1 VRFVNCRICTAA
13 ARDGLRPNG
22 CSYWPQNE
30 IEGRMTI
37 PLERLKARLLAD
49 PDVKAEYD
57 ALALPSKTSAQL
69 TSIRPR
75 APDKAQSKRDG

>member
-1 VRFVNCRICTAA
+1 
-13 ARDGLRPNG
+13 
-22 CSYWPQNE
+22 
-30 IEGRMTI
+30 MTI